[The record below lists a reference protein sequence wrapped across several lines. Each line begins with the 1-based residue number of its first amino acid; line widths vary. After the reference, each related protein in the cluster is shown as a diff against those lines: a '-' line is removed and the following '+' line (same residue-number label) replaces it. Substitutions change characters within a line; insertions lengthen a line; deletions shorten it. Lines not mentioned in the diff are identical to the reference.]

1 MSAKS
6 RFLLLNRRISL
17 KGKLVGRGTYMDDE
31 CTGLEHPR
39 LRALVPMAEVGTA
52 NADGHRLAL
61 AGFHVHTLE
70 ALQLVYVLGAN
81 TPILRSYVPAG

>member
-31 CTGLEHPR
+31 LAGLKHPR
-39 LRALVPMAEVGTA
+39 LRALVPVAEVGTA
-52 NADGHRLAL
+52 NANGHRLAL
-61 AGFHVHTLE
+61 AGFYVHALE
-70 ALQLVYVLGAN
+70 GLQLVYVLGAN
-81 TPILRSYVPAG
+81 TPILRSCVPAG